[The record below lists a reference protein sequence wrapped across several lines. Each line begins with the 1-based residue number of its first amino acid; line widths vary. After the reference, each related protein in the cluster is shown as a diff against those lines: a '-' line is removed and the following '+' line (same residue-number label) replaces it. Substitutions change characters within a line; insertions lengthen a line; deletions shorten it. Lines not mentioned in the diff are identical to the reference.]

1 MKKKLNGILTL
12 LLVFVVQLTFAQNLQ
27 VTGTV
32 TDADGMPLPG
42 VNVIVRGTNTGSTTD
57 FDGNYT
63 VNATQGQVLVYS
75 FIGYVS
81 QNITVGAQSVINVTM
96 QEDAA
101 QLDEVIV
108 LGYSTR
114 GVEEVTGSSVQIGG
128 EDVADVPVV
137 SVEQALQGRVAG
149 LQVSTA
155 SGTPGAIQDIR
166 IRGQSSLNAG
176 NDPLYVI
183 DGVPVSN
190 SNVSGSANYTSLNPL
205 AAINSQDIASI
216 TVLKDASA
224 TAAYGA
230 RGSNGVIVVTTK
242 KGRTGRTQFT
252 FSSQV
257 GIQNDAYNKRTPLTG
272 PQRWEL
278 LSESLVAGYG
288 PNGTV
293 QQRPDLTIDNAIS
306 TLLPSTAA
314 NYDGTSVY
322 NWSDMIKNEDAL
334 LQNYTFS
341 AAGGDEMGSFYAS
354 LGYNKTEATV
364 IGGDFERI
372 NGSLNFNRQL
382 RENINLTTSVNVSN
396 TKQNPILEN
405 GTFFSNPYITRFL
418 MNPFNNIYNED
429 GDYELNLPFGSLPN
443 IFYVMENNIT
453 SNTLTRAIANTK
465 LDWELFDNFVFS
477 NRFSIDYQLNEYFS
491 YRNRYEGDAEGFNGD
506 TSISDDKNF
515 NWVYQGSLNYGFKL
529 GENHNFDLTGLF
541 EFQKNENSY
550 LYGYGQNFPVDGLIQ
565 INTASAAFE
574 ADSQF
579 SDWLNVSYLGL
590 LNYNFA
596 GKYVVDATFRRE
608 GSSRFAMG
616 NRFGNFG
623 SVGAAWNVHRE
634 AFMANSPFNTLRLRA
649 SYGITGNN
657 AIDINSYQALL
668 TYSANYADNGAGFP
682 SQFGNNDLTWEKGE
696 TFDVGFTFGLFTNR
710 LTGSFA
716 YFNRRTYDL
725 LLDVPLSRTTG
736 FSTQAR
742 NIGEM
747 TNKGVEAELAFDVF
761 RTPDFT
767 WNISANVGTVENEV
781 TELARGADGQELD
794 PNAGSSYKTTRSGL
808 PAGAW
813 FMRTWAG
820 VNPDNG
826 APTWYVNGVDGEV
839 TSNYNAAERV
849 YQNAS
854 ALPTYSGGIGTR
866 VAFKGFFAEA
876 DLYFAGGHKIYEQY
890 AQFYMNTGS
899 FTLGSYNG
907 VSELLER
914 WQQPGDIT
922 DVPKLNYAAANNFQ
936 ATNSRHLYDGDYIR
950 LKNVAFGYNLPATFA
965 ESIGVDGLT
974 LTLRGTNV
982 VTWLKDDNLKL
993 DPEVRAAGYT
1003 TLTTPPVEAYTLG
1016 INVKF

>member
-1 MKKKLNGILTL
+1 MKKRLNGILTL
-12 LLVFVVQLTFAQNLQ
+12 LLVFAVQLTFAQSLQ

-57 FDGNYT
+57 FDGRYA
-63 VNATQGQVLVYS
+63 VNATQGQVLVFS
-75 FIGYVS
+75 FVGYVT
-81 QNITVGAQSVINVTM
+81 QNVTVSTQSVINVSL

-128 EDVADVPVV
+128 EDVAEVPVV

-242 KGRTGRTQFT
+242 KGRSGETQFT
-252 FSSQV
+252 FASQV
-257 GIQNDAYNKRTPLTG
+257 GVQNDAYMKRNVLTG
-272 PQRWEL
+272 AQRYEL
-278 LSESLVAGYG
+278 LSESLMAGYG
-288 PNGTV
+288 PTGTV
-293 QQRPDLTIDNAIS
+293 QQRPNLTLDNAVP
-306 TLLPSTAA
+306 TLLPAVAA
-314 NYDGTSVY
+314 NYDGTSNY
-322 NWSDMIKNEDAL
+322 DWSGMIRNEDAL

-341 AAGGDEMGSFYAS
+341 AAGGDELSSFYAS

-364 IGGDFERI
+364 IGGNFERI
-372 NGSLNFNRQL
+372 NASLNFNRQL
-382 RENINLTTSVNVSN
+382 RSNINLSTSVNVSN

-405 GTFFSNPYITRFL
+405 GSFFSNPYITRAL
-418 MNPFNNIYNED
+418 MNPFNNMFNED
-429 GDYELNLPFGSLPN
+429 GSYNINLPFGSLPN
-443 IFYVMENNIT
+443 IFYVMDNNIT
-453 SNTLTRAIANTK
+453 RNSLTRAITNTK
-465 LDWELFDNFVFS
+465 LDWELVDNLTFS

-491 YRNRYEGDAEGFNGD
+491 YRNRYEGDAESFNGD
-506 TSISDDKNF
+506 TSTSDDKNY
-515 NWVYQGSLNYGFKL
+515 NWVYQGSLNYGFKV

-541 EFQKNENSY
+541 EYQNNQNSY
-550 LYGYGQNFPVDGLIQ
+550 LFGYGQNFPVDGLIQ
-565 INTASAAFE
+565 INTTSAAFD

-579 SDWLNVSYLGL
+579 SDWYNVSYLGL

-623 SVGAAWNVHRE
+623 SVGAAWNIHRE
-634 AFMANSPFNTLRLRA
+634 AFMADSPFNTLRLRA

-657 AIDINSYQALL
+657 AIGINAYQALL

-682 SQFGNNDLTWEKGE
+682 SQFGNSDLSWEKGE
-696 TFDVGFTFGLFTNR
+696 TFDVGFTFGLLKNR

-725 LLDVPLSRTTG
+725 LLNVPLSRTTG
-736 FSTQAR
+736 FSQQAR

-747 TNKGVEAELAFDVF
+747 TNKGIEAELAFDVF
-761 RTPDFT
+761 RTQDFT
-767 WNISANVGTVENEV
+767 WNVSANVGTVENEV
-781 TELARGADGQELD
+781 TELAVGADGEELD
-794 PNAGSSYKTTRSGL
+794 PNAGSSYTSTRTGL
-808 PAGAW
+808 PANAW

-820 VNPDNG
+820 VDPQTG
-826 APTWYVNGVDGEV
+826 SPTWYVNGVDGAV

-849 YQNAS
+849 YQNTS
-854 ALPTYSGGIGTR
+854 ALPTYSGGLGTR
-866 VAFKGFFAEA
+866 VQFKGFFAEA
-876 DLYFAGGHKIYEQY
+876 DVYFAGGHKIYEQF
-890 AQFYMNTGS
+890 AQFYMRTNN
-899 FTLGSYNG
+899 FTLGTYNG
-907 VSELLER
+907 AAELLER

-922 DVPKLNYAAANNFQ
+922 DVPKLNYAANDNFFN
-936 ATNSRHLYDGDYIR
+936 TSSRHLFDGDYIR
-950 LKNVAFGYNLPATFA
+950 LKNLAFGYNLPSTFA
-965 ESIGVDGLT
+965 QNIGIDGLT
-974 LTLRGTNV
+974 LTLRGTNIA
-982 VTWLKDDNLKL
+982 TWVKDDGLKL
-993 DPEVRAAGYT
+993 DPEVRANGFT
-1003 TLTTPPVEAYTLG
+1003 TLTTPPVESYTLG